1 MNAPLQGSRRED
13 TMSRTDFMSIV
24 PLFILTSA
32 AILILFSI
40 AVKRNHK
47 VIYLIT
53 TVSLA
58 ADFVYLALYKAEA
71 KWIIEPL
78 FIFDGF
84 GTFNT
89 GLILL
94 TALAVTMISYAY
106 FEQREER
113 KEEYYILLI
122 LATLGAVVLVI
133 SKHFISLFLGLEILS
148 VSLYSM
154 IAYLRKRE
162 RSDEAGIKYLILAAF
177 SSAFLL
183 FGMAL
188 VYVTAGAMEYVQIAQ
203 YLSSTPEMP
212 LIIFAGFGLM
222 TVGIG
227 FKLGVVPFH
236 MWAADVYEGAPAP
249 VTAFIATVSKGGMM
263 ALLVRFF
270 TEINGYQY
278 QPLILVFTIVA
289 ISSMFIGN
297 FLALRQENVKRIL
310 AYSSIAHLGYL
321 LVAFLAGGKLGIEAV
336 SFYLVAYFITSTGAF
351 GVLATLSD
359 KDRDAEL
366 LDDYR
371 GLFWTRPWTATMFTA
386 MLFSLAGIP
395 LTAGFI
401 GKFYLVAAG
410 VNANQWLL
418 VVMLAVNSAIG
429 LYYYIKIIA
438 TMAEPHE
445 AEREETDQLQPSIYI
460 ISGVTM
466 SILTLLLIWIGVQPS
481 AIMVLIRNLVS
492 IN

>member
-1 MNAPLQGSRRED
+1 
-13 TMSRTDFMSIV
+13 MSKTDFLSIV

-47 VIYLIT
+47 VIYVIT

-58 ADFVYLALYKAEA
+58 VDFIYLVVYKATA
-71 KWIIEPL
+71 TWVIEPL

-94 TALAVTMISYAY
+94 TSLAVTMISYAY

-133 SKHFISLFLGLEILS
+133 SKHFVSLFLGLEILS

-188 VYVTAGAMEYVQIAQ
+188 TYAASGAMEFSKIATF
-203 YLSSTPEMP
+203 LSASPEIP
-212 LIIFAGFGLM
+212 LIVFAGFGLM

-227 FKLGVVPFH
+227 FKLGIVPFH

-278 QPLILVFTIVA
+278 DGLILVFTIIA
-289 ISSMFIGN
+289 IASMFVGN
-297 FLALRQENVKRIL
+297 FLALRQQNVKRVL

-321 LVAFLAGGKLGIEAV
+321 LVAFLAGGTLGVQAV

-351 GVLATLSD
+351 GILATLSD
-359 KDRDAEL
+359 KDRDAEML
-366 LDDYR
+366 EDYR

-386 MLFSLAGIP
+386 MLLSLAGIP

-410 VNANQWLL
+410 VSEHLWLL
-418 VVMLAVNSAIG
+418 VIMLAVNSALG
-429 LYYYIKIIA
+429 LYYYIRIIGV
-438 TMAEPHE
+438 MLERHE
-445 AEREETDQLQPSIYI
+445 QPKAASDELHPSIFI
-460 ISGVTM
+460 VSGVTM
-466 SILTLLLIWIGVQPS
+466 AVLTILLIWIGVHPNGM
-481 AIMVLIRNLVS
+481 IVLIQQLLALD
-492 IN
+492 

>member
-1 MNAPLQGSRRED
+1 
-13 TMSRTDFMSIV
+13 MSKTDFLSVI
-24 PLFILTSA
+24 PIFILTSA

-47 VIYLIT
+47 VIYVIT

-58 ADFVYLALYKAEA
+58 ADFGYLVLYKAA
-71 KWIIEPL
+71 QKWIIEPL

-133 SKHFISLFLGLEILS
+133 SKHFVSLFLGLEILS

-188 VYVTAGAMEYVQIAQ
+188 VYAAVGSMEFSAIARH
-203 YLSSTPEMP
+203 LSSTSTMP
-212 LIIFAGFGLM
+212 LIVFAGFGM
-222 TVGIG
+222 MVAGIG

-236 MWAADVYEGAPAP
+236 MWTADVYEGAPAP

-270 TEINGYQY
+270 VEINGYQY
-278 QPLILVFTIVA
+278 PTLILIFTIIA
-289 ISSMFIGN
+289 IASMFIGN
-297 FLALRQENVKRIL
+297 FLALRQSNVKRVL
-310 AYSSIAHLGYL
+310 AYSSIAHIGYL
-321 LVAFLAGGKLGIEAV
+321 LVAFLAGGKLGVEAV
-336 SFYLVAYFITSTGAF
+336 SFYLVAYFITTTGAF
-351 GVLATLSD
+351 GILATLSD

-371 GLFWTRPWTATMFTA
+371 GLFWTRPLTATIFAA
-386 MLFSLAGIP
+386 MLLSLAGIP

-401 GKFYLVAAG
+401 GKFYIVAAG

-418 VVMLAVNSAIG
+418 VVMLAVNSALG

-438 TMAEPHE
+438 TMAERQE
-445 AEREETDQLQPSIYI
+445 GEKEFTDQLHPSVYI

-466 SILTLLLIWIGVQPS
+466 SILTLLLIWIGVQPN
-481 AIMVLIRNLVS
+481 AIMVLIRNLVA